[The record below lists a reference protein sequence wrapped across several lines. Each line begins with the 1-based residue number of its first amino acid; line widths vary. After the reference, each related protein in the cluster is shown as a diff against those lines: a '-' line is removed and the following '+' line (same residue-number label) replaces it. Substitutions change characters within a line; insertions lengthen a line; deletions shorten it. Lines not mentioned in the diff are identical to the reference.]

1 MERFHGHRFPA
12 RPRPTA
18 IPDPVHDPL
27 PDCPGSCRPCTL
39 EFFGLLIGRRR
50 ENQQYFTGNH
60 DFFLYN
66 DLQQPV
72 LKTEGVAW
80 IIQENLSS
88 LQNIECILIYGSFA
102 KGTAVSSTGCATN
115 DIVRSTT
122 P

>member
-1 MERFHGHRFPA
+1 M
-12 RPRPTA
+12 
-18 IPDPVHDPL
+18 
-27 PDCPGSCRPCTL
+27 
-39 EFFGLLIGRRR
+39 
-50 ENQQYFTGNH
+50 
-60 DFFLYN
+60 
-66 DLQQPV
+66 